1 MATIRAYTGYS
12 ERSNT
17 HYYRDFKIVDSL
29 PEVGEIVYGDDNNK
43 HYGECERVKSVEE
56 VQLDCEQGNDDVYNY
71 DYYCATT
78 QFEEYNEEAGKN
90 EIIDSAFSEY
100 YYAVKRGDID

>member
-29 PEVGEIVYGDDNNK
+29 PEVGEIIYGDDNNK
-43 HYGECERVKSVEE
+43 YYGECERVKSVDKIE
-56 VQLDCEQGNDDVYNY
+56 LDCEQGDEVVYNY
-71 DYYCATT
+71 DYYRTTT
-78 QFEEYNEEAGKN
+78 QFEEYNEESGKY
-90 EIIDSAFSEY
+90 EITDSEY
-100 YYAVKRGDID
+100 SEYFYAVKHE